1 MKGQIVGYIRVSTV
15 AQSTARQLDGEV
27 LDKVFEDKLSG
38 KNADRVQLNRMLEF
52 VRQGDVVKIH
62 SMDRLA
68 RNVDDLRRIVK
79 GLTAK
84 GIQVVFVKEGLTFT
98 GEDSPVSNLL
108 LTMLGAVAEFER
120 ELIRERQREGIEIA
134 KRNGLFKGR
143 QPLAHNKRQIIK
155 DRVAAGDSRTA
166 IAKDLK
172 ICRQTLA
179 KYLKE

>member
-1 MKGQIVGYIRVSTV
+1 
-15 AQSTARQLDGEV
+15 

-52 VRQGDVVKIH
+52 VREGDTVKIH

-79 GLTAK
+79 GLTNK

-134 KRNGLFKGR
+134 KRAGLFKGR
-143 QPLAHNKRQIIK
+143 QPLALNKRLIIK
-155 DRVAAGDSRTA
+155 ERIAAGDSRTVV
-166 IAKDLK
+166 AKELK